1 MRYASDVR
9 AAFSFVEV
17 FFSEWFLFIR
27 EYSDDWFSSYIGNEE
42 VIWVK
47 VDRFL
52 KRRRAMMF
60 ICVWFGKLRGAG
72 VDFFQAMVKGR
83 VQMRNRLVDRFRFVF
98 YCCSWSRFW

>member
-1 MRYASDVR
+1 MFPVRYTSNVR
-9 AAFSFVEV
+9 AAFSFVKV

-52 KRRRAMMF
+52 KGWRAVML
-60 ICVWFGKLRGAG
+60 V
-72 VDFFQAMVKGR
+72 R
-83 VQMRNRLVDRFRFVF
+83 V
-98 YCCSWSRFW
+98 

>member
-1 MRYASDVR
+1 MFPVRHASDVW

-27 EYSDDWFSSYIGNEE
+27 EYPDDWFSSYIGNEE

-52 KRRRAMMF
+52 KGWRAVML
-60 ICVWFGKLRGAG
+60 ICVWFGGLCSAD
-72 VDFFQAMVKGR
+72 VDFF
-83 VQMRNRLVDRFRFVF
+83 
-98 YCCSWSRFW
+98 

>member
-9 AAFSFVEV
+9 AAFSVIEV

-52 KRRRAMMF
+52 EGWRAVMLV
-60 ICVWFGKLRGAG
+60 CVWFGELCGAG
-72 VDFFQAMVKGR
+72 IDFFQAMVKGR
-83 VQMRNRLVDRFRFVF
+83 VQMRNRLVDRFRFIF
-98 YCCSWSRFW
+98 YRYSWSRFW

>member
-1 MRYASDVR
+1 MFPVRYTSDVR

-52 KRRRAMMF
+52 KGWRAVMLV
-60 ICVWFGKLRGAG
+60 CVWFGELCGAG
-72 VDFFQAMVKGR
+72 VDFF
-83 VQMRNRLVDRFRFVF
+83 
-98 YCCSWSRFW
+98 